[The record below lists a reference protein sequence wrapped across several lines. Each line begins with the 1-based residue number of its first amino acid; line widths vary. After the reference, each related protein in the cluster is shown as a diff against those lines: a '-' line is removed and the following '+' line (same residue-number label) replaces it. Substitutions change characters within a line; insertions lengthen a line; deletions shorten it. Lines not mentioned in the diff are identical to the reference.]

1 MVGCVGKV
9 AICVSTYRSIS
20 RFGCRQHHSLA
31 VLPGMTAFLIRV
43 GSGLR
48 RASLAIVTLVVGQV
62 GCELPSAFADAPDRL
77 SIELSAG
84 YTWAPEP
91 YLWHDPR
98 YAGYYWYSPC
108 YPFAS
113 CAAFLHYQMLERRRE
128 RFQALQ
134 REAERKST
142 EVGIETWGGWPE
154 NYQRRA
160 TAPRTAEAEI
170 QPEYRSSSQSRPEYD
185 ASGEFLPGFL
195 EGRERTPR

>member
-1 MVGCVGKV
+1 
-9 AICVSTYRSIS
+9 
-20 RFGCRQHHSLA
+20 
-31 VLPGMTAFLIRV
+31 MTAFLVRI

-48 RASLAIVTLVVGQV
+48 QASLTIVTLVVGQV
-62 GCELPSAFADAPDRL
+62 GCEQPRAVADTPNRL

-84 YTWAPEP
+84 YIWSPEP

-113 CAAFLHYQMLERRRE
+113 CAAFLQYQRLERRRE

-134 REAERKST
+134 REGERKSP

-170 QPEYRSSSQSRPEYD
+170 QPEYRSSSQTRPEYD
-185 ASGEFLPGFL
+185 EAGEFLPDFL
-195 EGRERTPR
+195 ERRERTSR